1 MKKRKATVET
11 KMKLSIFGESHSLY
25 LAIIF
30 HP

>member
-1 MKKRKATVET
+1 MKKRKPPIET

-25 LAIIF
+25 LATIF